1 MIKILWG
8 QKSKPQKIPCWIS
21 KLSQFSEE
29 LRGRDVR
36 KLSQIFRFVLNTQKS
51 LLKSSYPKN
60 TCQNFLNQ
68 KNPEIKNFKPQKI
81 PRSSRSLKIQSTPR
95 APVYIVY
102 PQTLDEPVCIICFFN
117 YHKMCCFNSLLIACQ
132 THLFVN
138 GLCSLSF
145 HSLLDCNTSRV

>member
-1 MIKILWG
+1 MR
-8 QKSKPQKIPCWIS
+8 
-21 KLSQFSEE
+21 E
-29 LRGRDVR
+29 
-36 KLSQIFRFVLNTQKS
+36 LSQIFRFVLNTQKS

-60 TCQNFLNQ
+60 TCQNFLTQ

-81 PRSSRSLKIQSTPR
+81 PRSSRSLEIQSTPW

-117 YHKMCCFNSLLIACQ
+117 YCKMCCFNSPLIACQ

-138 GLCSLSF
+138 GPCSLSF

>member
-1 MIKILWG
+1 MIKWG
-8 QKSKPQKIPCWIS
+8 QKSKSKKIPCWIPDPS
-21 KLSQFSEE
+21 KFSEE
-29 LRGRDVR
+29 LRGRDMR
-36 KLSQIFRFVLNTQKS
+36 ELSQIFRFVLNTQKS

-60 TCQNFLNQ
+60 TCQNFLTQ

-81 PRSSRSLKIQSTPR
+81 SRSSRSLEIQSTPW

-117 YHKMCCFNSLLIACQ
+117 YRKMCCFNSPLIACQ

-138 GLCSLSF
+138 GPCSLSF